1 MPKTETE
8 IENDADKEEDE
19 LTMVELKKIADTLME
34 HIETEYDC
42 PSIHPELGNKVPV
55 LDLAMWVEEVPVP
68 APGLEGH
75 KLHQNCGEG
84 VGQCLPI
91 GKQVVG
97 CRLEVD
103 QGPARRMVQQIQ
115 FKFYSKPMAPAKV
128 ILASSAQP
136 WGQKRTTLTQE
147 LIRRLLNCKKELS
160 CSTKQKHLT
169 KFMQILK
176 NSGYDTKFRI
186 EVLKSGLSGYNKIL
200 DADLS
205 GERPLYRPKHWRTSS
220 RRMDKVNKKKNW
232 LGSFWKSCI
241 FVPPT
246 PGSELKKQMKEV
258 EEATRAGG
266 REAWPIKI
274 IETAGKT
281 LEQTLVNTDPFN
293 GNKCTDKNCLPT
305 QNPKNKINC
314 RRNCICYKITCLICL
329 KDGRSGELAT
339 NYFGESGK
347 NIHCRSKEHVS
358 KFNSKT
364 EKIRVESAFIKH
376 LENKHQGRASN
387 KSFSDYFKIEVLKAY
402 RKPFTKCVEE
412 GTYIANLCS
421 SLNNLG
427 GCTDDLGLVP
437 LTF

>member
-1 MPKTETE
+1 
-8 IENDADKEEDE
+8 
-19 LTMVELKKIADTLME
+19 ME
-34 HIETEYDC
+34 
-42 PSIHPELGNKVPV
+42 
-55 LDLAMWVEEVPVP
+55 
-68 APGLEGH
+68 
-75 KLHQNCGEG
+75 
-84 VGQCLPI
+84 
-91 GKQVVG
+91 
-97 CRLEVD
+97 
-103 QGPARRMVQQIQ
+103 
-115 FKFYSKPMAPAKV
+115 
-128 ILASSAQP
+128 
-136 WGQKRTTLTQE
+136 
-147 LIRRLLNCKKELS
+147 
-160 CSTKQKHLT
+160 
-169 KFMQILK
+169 
-176 NSGYDTKFRI
+176 
-186 EVLKSGLSGYNKIL
+186 
-200 DADLS
+200 
-205 GERPLYRPKHWRTSS
+205 
-220 RRMDKVNKKKNW
+220 KVNKKKNW

-246 PGSELKKQMKEV
+246 PGSELKKQMQEV

-266 REAWPIKI
+266 RQAWPIKI

-376 LENKHQGRASN
+376 LESKHQGRASN

-412 GTYIANLCS
+412 GTYIANHQGEI
-421 SLNNLG
+421 LNSKSEWHQAKIIRTTTKVVQG
-427 GCTDDLGLVP
+427 GAEVGREQGAGGQGAGQRTGQGAGQGAGQEAGQGAGERRQSQRQREMQDRAQGH
-437 LTF
+437 